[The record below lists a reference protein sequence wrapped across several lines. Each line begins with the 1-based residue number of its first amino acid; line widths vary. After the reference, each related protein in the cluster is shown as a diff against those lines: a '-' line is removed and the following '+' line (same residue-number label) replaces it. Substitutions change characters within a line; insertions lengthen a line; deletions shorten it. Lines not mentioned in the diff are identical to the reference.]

1 MTDRHMIERLRRS
14 GALEGI
20 SGPGPHGRQPV
31 LFWAERAPGF
41 YLRATAISA
50 LLMAPIAFFLPVLFL
65 VFVAFL
71 ALSSWINARSFRF
84 EVSSDVLAL
93 RQSILLP
100 RLQLPLADILT
111 VEARADPGG
120 RLFGGEPGSGLLL
133 LTLRNGRMLVV
144 PGLKDVAEAVS
155 AIRIIQSGRQAD
167 SLATDGSGPGRSG
180 PDGSGSGGPGSGGGA
195 AAAG

>member
-1 MTDRHMIERLRRS
+1 MTDRHMIERLRRG

-65 VFVAFL
+65 IFVAFL
-71 ALSSWINARSFRF
+71 ALSSWITARSFRF
-84 EVSSDVLAL
+84 EVSSDMLAL

-155 AIRIIQSGRQAD
+155 AIRIIQSGRQSQSQ
-167 SLATDGSGPGRSG
+167 SLAAGAGGRGGAG
-180 PDGSGSGGPGSGGGA
+180 PDGPGSGGGA